1 MLLVLV
7 VFIFI
12 WSQEVADGSS
22 ASDGAL
28 TTTPPVG
35 DNLVPVDILSVGQSI
50 TLGIPIKGF
59 GVASTMY
66 CKLYDMIGINSAPTP
81 VFVFIE

>member
-1 MLLVLV
+1 MV
-7 VFIFI
+7 V
-12 WSQEVADGSS
+12 
-22 ASDGAL
+22 SDGAR

-35 DNLVPVDILSVGQSI
+35 DNLVPVVLSVGQSI

-59 GVASTMY
+59 GAASTRY
-66 CKLYDMIGINSAPTP
+66 CKLYDIIGINSAPTP